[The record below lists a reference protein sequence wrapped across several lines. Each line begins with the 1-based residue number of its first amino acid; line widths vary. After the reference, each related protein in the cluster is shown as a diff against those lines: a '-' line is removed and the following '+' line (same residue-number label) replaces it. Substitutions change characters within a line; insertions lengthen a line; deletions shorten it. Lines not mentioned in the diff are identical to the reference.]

1 VRQTVRHDC
10 TTMGIGKW
18 RPISAK
24 GAKGRLDMNPT
35 VAESSSVIDIEQA
48 ELQQAI
54 EQAAAILME
63 AGAKAVYIFGSV
75 VEGNYHSNS
84 DIDLAVSGLPTS
96 KFFEI
101 MGKTMTVLPR
111 PLDLVD
117 LDSDTPFTR
126 YLTSK
131 GKLHRVA

>member
-1 VRQTVRHDC
+1 
-10 TTMGIGKW
+10 MN
-18 RPISAK
+18 SAV
-24 GAKGRLDMNPT
+24 T
-35 VAESSSVIDIEQA
+35 ESSKITDVEQT
-48 ELQQAI
+48 ELHQAI

-63 AGAKAVYIFGSV
+63 AGAKAVYVFGSV
-75 VEGNYHSNS
+75 VEGKYHPNS
-84 DIDLAVSGLPTS
+84 DIDLAVSGLPTD

-101 MGKTMTVLPR
+101 MGKTMIVLPR